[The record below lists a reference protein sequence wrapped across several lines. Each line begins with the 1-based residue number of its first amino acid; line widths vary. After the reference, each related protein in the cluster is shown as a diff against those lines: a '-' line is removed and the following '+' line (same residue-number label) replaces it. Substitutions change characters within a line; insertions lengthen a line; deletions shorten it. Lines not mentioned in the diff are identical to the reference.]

1 MQEMIV
7 YYGVLY
13 LVPLY
18 SLTRK
23 AKNRIKF
30 EIFGCPNVKKGRE
43 VPQNCKNHPDYDYNR
58 GKIFML
64 FKSNPKNSISPCS
77 HIFSFCTGV
86 LLLRRRYKKSLGR
99 E

>member
-30 EIFGCPNVKKGRE
+30 EIFECPNIKKGRE
-43 VPQNCKNHPDYDYNR
+43 VPQNCK
-58 GKIFML
+58 
-64 FKSNPKNSISPCS
+64 KSPR
-77 HIFSFCTGV
+77 
-86 LLLRRRYKKSLGR
+86 LWL
-99 E
+99 

>member
-13 LVPLY
+13 LVPPLY

-43 VPQNCKNHPDYDYNR
+43 VPQNCK
-58 GKIFML
+58 
-64 FKSNPKNSISPCS
+64 KSPR
-77 HIFSFCTGV
+77 
-86 LLLRRRYKKSLGR
+86 LWL
-99 E
+99 

>member
-43 VPQNCKNHPDYDYNR
+43 VPQNCK
-58 GKIFML
+58 
-64 FKSNPKNSISPCS
+64 KSPR
-77 HIFSFCTGV
+77 
-86 LLLRRRYKKSLGR
+86 LWL
-99 E
+99 